1 MKKPNWR
8 WCARIW
14 KYKLKRNRM
23 INNNNNKYLNVAYN
37 ILLIYR

>member
-23 INNNNNKYLNVAYN
+23 INNNNNKYLNVTYY